1 MLTVITNQ
9 KDSTQ
14 KNIITTSKNPM
25 TMAAAAIHLTTF
37 VNKEKVSQLKISEVS
52 GISTV
57 TIRDRSKEIE
67 KI

>member
-1 MLTVITNQ
+1 
-9 KDSTQ
+9 
-14 KNIITTSKNPM
+14 
-25 TMAAAAIHLTTF
+25 MAAAAIHLTTF

-57 TIRDRSKEIE
+57 TIRDKSKEIE